1 MWAPRSREAPR
12 SELWAGHEPGA
23 NVSAHRDP
31 KPPTD
36 KLFHQNGDRGIEPMR
51 IMAWPILGV
60 GEGPLKLRTGGNRG
74 GNIQLVSEE
83 ELSTFQWG

>member
-1 MWAPRSREAPR
+1 
-12 SELWAGHEPGA
+12 
-23 NVSAHRDP
+23 
-31 KPPTD
+31 
-36 KLFHQNGDRGIEPMR
+36 MR